1 MLKNEYPEHDIN
13 QVFDYMEKIIDEGGV
28 HDDTREEFLLINK
41 LFASLPPEAVEY
53 GMRFLHGQKD
63 LPKATEELMPLYIR
77 FVNLLE
83 YLEKIDQLRQIPQ
96 SMSTEEIMARSDM
109 TSSLDEHEKP
119 FGKPLLGYKFNMA
132 DDTPVQT
139 ETDDADGESTQEP
152 IHLMNLLAPVISCK
166 DMLATSLFYENNLG
180 FKAAHLDD
188 ETMPHIRLTRDNA
201 VIILAEDPIYDF
213 YIYASEPMLLYCEL
227 QDKVKIIKP
236 LEEAGAKSGVNREFV
251 FEDKEGRRYCV
262 SQNMEF

>member
-13 QVFDYMEKIIDEGGV
+13 KVFDYMEEVIDKGGV
-28 HDDTREEFLLINK
+28 HDKTREEFLLVNK

-53 GMRFLHGQKD
+53 GMRFLHGHRD
-63 LPKATEELMPLYIR
+63 LPASTDDLMPLYIR

-83 YLEKIDQLRQIPQ
+83 YLEKIEALREIPAT
-96 SMSTEEIMARSDM
+96 MTPEEIMARSDM

-119 FGKPLLGYKFNMA
+119 FGKTLLGYQYNL
-132 DDTPVQT
+132 T
-139 ETDDADGESTQEP
+139 EEAPAKAEDNNEEGECQEGM
-152 IHLMNLLAPVISCK
+152 HLMNCIAPVIRCK

-188 ETMPHIRLTRDNA
+188 ETMPHIRLVRDNA
-201 VIILAEDPIYDF
+201 VLILAEDPIYDF
-213 YIYASEPMLLYCEL
+213 YIYASEPMLLYYEL
-227 QDKVKIIKP
+227 QNKVKILKP
-236 LEEAGAKSGVNREFV
+236 LEEAGTKSGVNREFV
-251 FEDKEGRRYCV
+251 FEDGEGRKYCV